1 MYEQI
6 LYEVKDP
13 IATITLN
20 RPDRLNAY
28 TTQMGD
34 ELKHAVAAAESDP
47 KVVAI
52 IVTGAGRGF
61 CAGADM
67 GDLKKASSG
76 DSDFSSGERLE
87 ANPGDPE
94 MTGFRA
100 PLAYLHSVRKP
111 IIAAI
116 NGPVAG
122 IGLAMVLFCDVR
134 FASDTAVFTTAFA
147 QRGLIAEWGLAWT
160 LPRLVGQAR
169 ATDLILSARKVR
181 ADEAGEMGLVNK
193 VVPGDELMNFAET
206 YARDLGTNCSP
217 LSLQIMKRQIYTG
230 LHQELD
236 EAMSDAI
243 SLMNESLKRPDFKEG
258 VDSFLEK
265 RAPNFGRV
273 GG

>member
-6 LYEVKDP
+6 LYDVSDP

-28 TTQMGD
+28 TTRMGD
-34 ELKHAVAAAESDP
+34 ELKHAVAAAEADP
-47 KVVAI
+47 TVVAI
-52 IVTGAGRGF
+52 LLTGAGRGF

-76 DSDFSSGERLE
+76 DSNFSSGDRLE
-87 ANPGDPE
+87 ASPGDPE

-122 IGLAMVLFCDVR
+122 IGLAAALFCDVR

-181 ADEAGEMGLVNK
+181 ADEAAEMGLVNK
-193 VVPGDELMNFAET
+193 VVPGDTLMTFAET
-206 YARDLGTNCSP
+206 YAREIGTQCCP
-217 LSLQIMKRQIYTG
+217 ASLQIMKRQIYNG
-230 LHQELD
+230 MHQELP

-243 SLMNESLKRPDFKEG
+243 GLMNESLKRPDFKEG

-265 RAPNFGRV
+265 RPPKFGRI
-273 GG
+273 GA